1 MNANQITQAI
11 ITGNLTNDQLTDVI
25 AAVKYARSRLVQSV
39 KQGLQI
45 GDNVNF
51 TSSRTGRNVTGTVVK
66 VAVKFVTVRTIDG
79 LWKVPANMLTK
90 VENEM
95 ENA

>member
-1 MNANQITQAI
+1 MNATQISSHIMRNSWTNEELNSI
-11 ITGNLTNDQLTDVI
+11 IE
-25 AAVKYARSRLVQSV
+25 AVKFSRSTLAKIV
-39 KQGLQI
+39 KYSLKV

-90 VENEM
+90 VEDEV
-95 ENA
+95 AA

>member
-1 MNANQITQAI
+1 MNATQISSI
-11 ITGNLTNDQLTDVI
+11 IMRNSWTNEELNSI
-25 AAVKYARSRLVQSV
+25 IEAVKFSRSTLAKLVKYSLKV
-39 KQGLQI
+39 

-51 TSSRTGRNVTGTVVK
+51 TSSRTGRNTTGVVTK
-66 VAVKFVTVRTIDG
+66 VAIKFVTVRTVEG
-79 LWKVPANMLTK
+79 LWRVPANMLTK